1 MQSPEAGEIPAD
13 WNSLWRGVSESL
25 LSGLHHAL
33 NNRVAALSAIA
44 QVLGSDIRDASPLV
58 ASLTGEVARL
68 EETVSLISLLRRAR
82 SHAPEPVQAPEL
94 VAGLATLLA
103 QHNDLKEIVFLC
115 EADPGVLPVLVERD
129 LLTRV
134 MLALMTSVGLQA
146 ERSGQ
151 RQVRVS
157 YAGDE
162 AEVAI
167 SVECVAEPIAAE
179 SAGATIRRLDARAAG
194 EAVRMMNGTMRT
206 LRGTAGELGYEVRLP
221 TLLAGRR
228 NAGSQRL

>member
-1 MQSPEAGEIPAD
+1 MLNPESGQIPAD
-13 WNSLWRGVSESL
+13 WNTLWRGVSESL

-44 QVLGSDIRDASPLV
+44 QVLGSDIEDASPLV

-82 SHAPEPVQAPEL
+82 SHAPEPVQVPEL

-103 QHNDLKEIVFLC
+103 QHNDLKEIGFLC
-115 EADPGVLPVLVERD
+115 EPDPGLLPVLVERD

-162 AEVAI
+162 DEVAI
-167 SVECVAEPIAAE
+167 SVESVAELPG
-179 SAGATIRRLDARAAG
+179 SDSGGATIRRLDARAAG
-194 EAVRMMNGTMRT
+194 EAVRAMKGTMRT
-206 LRGTAGELGYEVRLP
+206 LRGAAGELGYEVRLP
-221 TLLAGRR
+221 TLLAERR
-228 NAGSQRL
+228 SEASQRL